1 MEKHDVKLS
10 NQLRFL
16 REAYETEK
24 ARLLDEHMR
33 KHYANTGPLW
43 TQCKRASIE
52 VASWPEWKRRRCYSQ
67 D

>member
-1 MEKHDVKLS
+1 MEKHDVELAEKL
-10 NQLRFL
+10 RTL
-16 REAYETEK
+16 REDYEAK
-24 ARLLDEHMR
+24 AEQLLDEHMH